1 MQGYEKVNKRD
12 ARSSATTLVEDRPTR
27 LHAVPDPSPGP
38 TATKRPRRRLIDLST
53 VACESPGE
61 SIAHENEIVERIA
74 LAQDYAE
81 RPSKHCIAEQLQG
94 LVDPELIR
102 RCP

>member
-12 ARSSATTLVEDRPTR
+12 AGGSATILVDDRQTH
-27 LHAVPDPSPGP
+27 LHAVPDPSPSKS
-38 TATKRPRRRLIDLST
+38 AAKRAGRRLIDLSA

-61 SIAHENEIVERIA
+61 SIAHENEIVEHIA
-74 LAQDYAE
+74 LARDYAE

-102 RCP
+102 RCT